1 MAVLWQNEN
10 IRKAK
15 IETIQINLGNRC
27 NQTCVHCHIEASPQ
41 GRKNMNTATAEKI
54 LDKLLELDIEN
65 VEFTGG
71 SPELNPNLRM
81 FIEELGKNNKKIA
94 VRTNLTVL
102 DIPGYLFFAELYLRY
117 GVKIIASLPSCF
129 ETTTDQQR
137 GRGVFNKSIQVIKR
151 LNEMGYGG
159 NELSLELVYNP
170 EGDYL
175 PPSQTELE
183 RDYKKLLSDNYGISF
198 NALIT
203 ITNSPIGGFRKHLI
217 RQGKFGDYMRLL
229 VNNFNYETLERIMC
243 RRLLSVD
250 YQGYVYDCDFN
261 LALGMRV
268 KGYEDKKLWEI
279 DFEDFNPE
287 ITCDEH
293 CYACTVG
300 RGSSC
305 QGVLLK
311 ESDFDA
317 KETVKRYYGKELKST
332 TDLKTGVCCTIDSMP
347 SHISKIM
354 PYIAEEIKE
363 KYYGCGSPF
372 PYLLSGL
379 TILDLGCG
387 SGRDCYIF
395 SKLVGESGFVY
406 GIDMTENQIEVA
418 MRHVKEQTKRFGYNR
433 PNVKFVL
440 DYLENLGRHFKEES
454 LDLVVS
460 NCVVNLVEDKE
471 CLLRQVY
478 RTLKFG
484 GEFYFSDIYTDR
496 RLPKGLRTDPALY
509 GECLGGAL
517 YWKDFER
524 ISRKVGF
531 ADPRVASK
539 RTVDISNEEI
549 KGLVGNV
556 TFYSITYRLWK
567 LAGLEDACE
576 DYGHL
581 AIYRG
586 GIPESPFTFE
596 LDGFHVFELEKP
608 ERVCGNTAL
617 MLSRTRFRDYFQVIG
632 GFEKHFGEF
641 KNCSTIQQQR
651 DDGQGYSS
659 CC

>member
-10 IRKAK
+10 IRKTK

-27 NQTCVHCHIEASPQ
+27 NHACTHCHIEASPR

-54 LDKLLELDIEN
+54 LDNLLELDIEN

-71 SPELNPNLRM
+71 SPELNPNLKM

-102 DIPGYLFFAELYLRY
+102 DIPGYSFFAELYLRY

-129 ETTTDQQR
+129 ETITDQQR

-151 LNEMGYGG
+151 LNEIGYGG
-159 NELSLELVYNP
+159 DELSLELVYNP
-170 EGDYL
+170 VGDHL
-175 PPSQTELE
+175 PPTQTELE
-183 RDYKKLLSDNYGISF
+183 RDYKKLLADSYGISF
-198 NALIT
+198 NSLIT
-203 ITNSPIGGFRKHLI
+203 ITNSPIGGFRKYLI
-217 RQGKFGDYMRLL
+217 RQGKFDDYIRLL

-279 DFEDFNPE
+279 DFEDFSPE

-305 QGVLLK
+305 HGVLIK
-311 ESDFDA
+311 ETEFDA
-317 KETVKRYYGKELKST
+317 RETVKQYYGIELKRSS
-332 TDLKTGVCCTIDSMP
+332 DLRTGACCTIDSMP
-347 SHISKIM
+347 AHVREVM
-354 PYIAEEIKE
+354 PFIAEEIKE

-372 PYLLSGL
+372 PLMLRGL
-379 TILDLGCG
+379 TVLDLGCG
-387 SGRDCYIF
+387 TGRDCYIF
-395 SKLVGESGFVY
+395 SKLVGEKGFVY
-406 GIDMTENQIEVA
+406 GIDMTESQVEVA
-418 MRHVKEQTKRFGYNR
+418 LKYVVEQTKRFGYER
-433 PNVKFVL
+433 PNVKFIF
-440 DYLENLGRHFKEES
+440 DYIENLGNHFSEES

-471 CLLRQVY
+471 SLIRQVY
-478 RTLKFG
+478 RILKFG
-484 GEFYFSDIYTDR
+484 GEFYFSDIYADR
-496 RLPKGLRTDPALY
+496 RLPKELRTDPVLY

-524 ISRKVGF
+524 IARKVGF
-531 ADPRVASK
+531 SDPRIVSK
-539 RTVDISNEEI
+539 RVVDISNEES
-549 KGLVGNV
+549 KMLVGNIR
-556 TFYSITYRLWK
+556 FYSITYRLWK
-567 LAGLEDACE
+567 LEGLEDGCE
-576 DYGHL
+576 DYGHV

-586 GIPESPFTFE
+586 GIPESPCTFD
-596 LDGFHVFELEKP
+596 LDANHIFELEKP
-608 ERVCGNTAL
+608 ERICGNTAL
-617 MLSRTRFRDYFQVIG
+617 MLSQTRFRDYFQVTG

-641 KNCSTIQQQR
+641 KNCSTTQQQR
-651 DDGQGYSS
+651 DDRQGGSS